1 MVPDDFTGYFAAAA
15 TAAGALIGL
24 LFVAASLRPETV
36 LGRGAPPAAQ
46 AMAGSAFTALINSF
60 FVSLIAL
67 VPHTS
72 LGFTAATM
80 ALISL
85 YSTWRLHH
93 ELARHEAAVVQ
104 IVLALL
110 AYLIQLGFG
119 IALAIHPHDASFVY
133 DVAYV
138 LIGSFA
144 VALRR
149 AWSLMQGSH
158 LPADQASRPPGQETS
173 RPSGQ

>member
-1 MVPDDFTGYFAAAA
+1 MVPDDFTGYFAATA

-24 LFVAASLRPETV
+24 LFVAASLRAESV
-36 LGRGAPPAAQ
+36 LGQGAPPEAQ
-46 AMAGSAFTALINSF
+46 AVAGSAFTALINSF

-67 VPHTS
+67 IPKTS
-72 LGFTAATM
+72 LGYTATTM

-93 ELARHEAAVVQ
+93 QLSRHEAAVLQ

-110 AYLIQLGFG
+110 AYLTQLGLG
-119 IALAIHPHDASFVY
+119 IALIIDQHDAGFVY
-133 DVAYV
+133 AVAYV
-138 LIGSFA
+138 LVGSFA

-149 AWSLMQGSH
+149 AWSLLQGRH
-158 LPADQASRPPGQETS
+158 IPADQEKT
-173 RPSGQ
+173 

>member
-1 MVPDDFTGYFAAAA
+1 
-15 TAAGALIGL
+15 
-24 LFVAASLRPETV
+24 
-36 LGRGAPPAAQ
+36 
-46 AMAGSAFTALINSF
+46 
-60 FVSLIAL
+60 
-67 VPHTS
+67 
-72 LGFTAATM
+72 M

-93 ELARHEAAVVQ
+93 ELARHEAAVLQ

-110 AYLIQLGFG
+110 AYLTQLGLG
-119 IALAIHPHDASFVY
+119 IALAIHPHDDSLVY

-149 AWSLMQGSH
+149 AWSLMQGKH
-158 LPADQASRPPGQETS
+158 IHADQEST
-173 RPSGQ
+173 

>member
-1 MVPDDFTGYFAAAA
+1 LIFGQRHADE
-15 TAAGALIGL
+15 AG
-24 LFVAASLRPETV
+24 
-36 LGRGAPPAAQ
+36 Q
-46 AMAGSAFTALINSF
+46 AFTALINSF

-67 VPHTS
+67 IPHTS
-72 LGFTAATM
+72 LGFTAAAM

-93 ELARHEAAVVQ
+93 ELARHEAAVLQ

-110 AYLIQLGFG
+110 AYLTQLGLG
-119 IALAIHPHDASFVY
+119 IALAIHPHDDSLVY

-149 AWSLMQGSH
+149 AWSLMQGKH
-158 LPADQASRPPGQETS
+158 IHADQEST
-173 RPSGQ
+173 

>member
-1 MVPDDFTGYFAAAA
+1 VVPDDFTGYFAAAA

-36 LGRGAPPAAQ
+36 LGRSAPPAAQ
-46 AMAGSAFTALINSF
+46 AAFTALINSF

-67 VPHTS
+67 IPKTS

-80 ALISL
+80 ALLSL

-93 ELARHEAAVVQ
+93 QLSRHETAALQ

-110 AYLIQLGFG
+110 AYLTQLGLG
-119 IALAIHPHDASFVY
+119 IALAIHPHDDSLVY

-158 LPADQASRPPGQETS
+158 LPANSES
-173 RPSGQ
+173 RPSDQ

>member
-1 MVPDDFTGYFAAAA
+1 VVPDDFTGYFAASA

-46 AMAGSAFTALINSF
+46 AVAGSAFTALINSF

-67 VPHTS
+67 IPGTS
-72 LGFTAATM
+72 LGYTATTM
-80 ALISL
+80 ALLSL
-85 YSTWRLHH
+85 YGTWRLHH
-93 ELARHEAAVVQ
+93 QLARHETALLQ

-110 AYLIQLGFG
+110 AYLTQLGLG
-119 IALAIHPHDASFVY
+119 IALIIHQQDASLVY
-133 DVAYV
+133 AVAYV

-149 AWSLMQGSH
+149 AWSLMQGRH
-158 LPADQASRPPGQETS
+158 LPADRDNA
-173 RPSGQ
+173 

>member
-1 MVPDDFTGYFAAAA
+1 VVPDDFTGYFASAG

-67 VPHTS
+67 IPHTS

-93 ELARHEAAVVQ
+93 QLSRHETELLQ
-104 IVLALL
+104 IVLALV
-110 AYLIQLGFG
+110 AYLTQLGLG
-119 IALAIHPHDASFVY
+119 IALALHPHDDSLVY

-158 LPADQASRPPGQETS
+158 LPGDQESRAATRE
-173 RPSGQ
+173 SGTLDQ

>member
-46 AMAGSAFTALINSF
+46 AVAGSAFTALINSF

-67 VPHTS
+67 IPRTS
-72 LGFTAATM
+72 LGYTAAIM
-80 ALISL
+80 ALLSL

-93 ELARHEAAVVQ
+93 DLARHEAAVLQ
-104 IVLALL
+104 IGLALL
-110 AYLIQLGFG
+110 AYLTQLGVG
-119 IALAIHPHDASFVY
+119 IDLAIHPHDDSLVY

-138 LIGSFA
+138 LVGSFA

-158 LPADQASRPPGQETS
+158 LPANSES
-173 RPSGQ
+173 RPSDQ

>member
-1 MVPDDFTGYFAAAA
+1 VIPDDFTGYFAASA

-36 LGRGAPPAAQ
+36 LGRGAPPAAR
-46 AMAGSAFTALINSF
+46 AVAGSAFTALINSF

-67 VPHTS
+67 IPNTS
-72 LGFTAATM
+72 LGYTATIM

-93 ELARHEAAVVQ
+93 ELARHEAALLQ

-110 AYLIQLGFG
+110 AFLTQLGVG
-119 IALAIHPHDASFVY
+119 VALAIHPHDASLVY
-133 DVAYV
+133 AMAYV

-149 AWSLMQGSH
+149 AWSLMQGRH
-158 LPADQASRPPGQETS
+158 LPADQDNA
-173 RPSGQ
+173 

>member
-1 MVPDDFTGYFAAAA
+1 VVPDDFTGYFAAAG

-36 LGRGAPPAAQ
+36 LGQGAPPAAR
-46 AMAGSAFTALINSF
+46 AVASSAFTALINSF

-67 VPHTS
+67 IPHTS
-72 LGFTAATM
+72 LGYTAATM

-85 YSTWRLHH
+85 YSTWRTHH
-93 ELARHEAAVVQ
+93 RLSRHQAAVLQ
-104 IVLALL
+104 MVLAVV
-110 AYLIQLGFG
+110 AYLTQLGLG
-119 IALAIHPHDASFVY
+119 IALAIHPHDDKLVY

-149 AWSLMQGSH
+149 AWSLMQGTH
-158 LPADQASRPPGQETS
+158 VPADQEST
-173 RPSGQ
+173 

>member
-36 LGRGAPPAAQ
+36 LGRDAPPAAR
-46 AMAGSAFTALINSF
+46 AIAGSAFTALVNSF

-67 VPHTS
+67 IPDTR
-72 LGFTAATM
+72 LGYTATVM

-85 YSTWRLHH
+85 WSTLRLHGQVPRQD
-93 ELARHEAAVVQ
+93 ARVPQ
-104 IVLALL
+104 LALAMA
-110 AYLIQLGFG
+110 AYLGQLGVG
-119 IALAIHPHDASFVY
+119 VASIFSPGTSGYVEA
-133 DVAYV
+133 VAYLLV
-138 LIGSFA
+138 ASFA

-149 AWSLMQGSH
+149 AWSLAQGRH
-158 LPADQASRPPGQETS
+158 LPAEQDTQVSD
-173 RPSGQ
+173 